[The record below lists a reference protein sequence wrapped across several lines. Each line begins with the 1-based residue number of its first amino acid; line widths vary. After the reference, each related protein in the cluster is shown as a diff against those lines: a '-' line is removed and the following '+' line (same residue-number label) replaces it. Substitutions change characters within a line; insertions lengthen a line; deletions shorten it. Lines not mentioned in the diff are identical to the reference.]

1 MGWETYTPP
10 VAVRKTTGKPMVSV
24 ATKKRK
30 DESVTA
36 TFVLAE
42 TFLPKFGAN
51 IDKQLSIDIG
61 TEEDAGKMRFRF
73 VEQGT
78 VKAFGKIAR
87 GGVRLTIIAPPGF
100 PRTDTPMYGC
110 STLNQEEDSFTI
122 KLPVT
127 EWAAFG
133 LALAKAKAPA
143 PSSAAPKNTT
153 APKTSDAPIT
163 AFAPKLDPVAYLT
176 KKGHRLARL
185 AGGRWQLDE
194 ELVFTDAIVAKVNS
208 YRTRESLKPISA
220 NDFTA
225 V

>member
-10 VAVRKTTGKPMVSV
+10 VTARSSTGKPMVAVS
-24 ATKKRK
+24 TKKRK
-30 DESVTA
+30 DATVTA

-51 IDKQLSIDIG
+51 IEKQLAIDVG
-61 TEEDAGKMRFRF
+61 TEEDTGKLRFRF
-73 VEQGT
+73 VEKGD

-87 GGVRLTIIAPPGF
+87 GGVRLTITAPPGF
-100 PRTDTPMYGC
+100 PRTDTPLYGC

-127 EWAAFG
+127 EWAAFDA
-133 LALAKAKAPA
+133 ALTKAKAPG
-143 PSSAAPKNTT
+143 SAVTKVTT
-153 APKTSDAPIT
+153 AEPSKSAVDAIT
-163 AFAPKLDPVAYLT
+163 PFTAKLDPVAYLI
-176 KKGHRLARL
+176 KKGHKVARL

-208 YRTRESLKPISA
+208 YRTREGLKPIGA
-220 NDFTA
+220 DGFTA